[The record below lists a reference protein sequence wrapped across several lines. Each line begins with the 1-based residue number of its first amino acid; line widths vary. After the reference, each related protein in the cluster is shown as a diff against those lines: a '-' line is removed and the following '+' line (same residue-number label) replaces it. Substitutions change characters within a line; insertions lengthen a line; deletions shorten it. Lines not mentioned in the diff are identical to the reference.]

1 MLGGKRRPRLTQMR
15 QQGVADEPLIKTG
28 GDNWWITPKGVW
40 VLRDANR
47 ILMSGDSEIQ
57 QVVMEAASVTT
68 IEAA

>member
-1 MLGGKRRPRLTQMR
+1 MR
-15 QQGVADEPLIKTG
+15 QQGVADEPLPLIKTG

-47 ILMSGDSEIQ
+47 TILMSGDSEIQ
-57 QVVMEAASVTT
+57 QVVMEAASVST